1 MDTLSEVY
9 SHAQKNDKDIQVVI
23 DVGPTSHGKIL
34 THLSDHE
41 AALFARDVEGP
52 IMIDVCATEEEWIQ
66 IEFV

>member
-1 MDTLSEVY
+1 MDTLQEVF
-9 SHAQKNDKDIQVVI
+9 SHAEKNQKDIQVVI

-41 AALFARDVEGP
+41 AALFARDVEKE
-52 IMIDVCATEEEWIQ
+52 IMVEVQATGENWIQ